1 MRIHDDAEQ
10 LARQGGTHSR
20 AKETGAEDVA
30 HALSQPQH
38 ASVQTMLEVQRLAGN
53 SGVNRL
59 LQRAE
64 DEGGQQRSPVL
75 DVVGKGGGSPLG
87 TDLRQ
92 DMEGRLGADFSD
104 VKVHTDSKASESARA
119 VQANA
124 YTVGN
129 EIVVRGDRWSP
140 DTDDGKKTVAHE
152 LTHVMQQRAGPVAG
166 TSQGDGISVSHPSD
180 RFERAAEQSANSA
193 MAAPAA
199 PAASAQLHA
208 DENLQGQFVQR
219 QGTAPADDKK
229 PEDEEAQMQREA
241 AAPEDEKKDEDQ
253 VAMAQMQREGDDE
266 DEEKK
271 PAG

>member
-1 MRIHDDAEQ
+1 
-10 LARQGGTHSR
+10 
-20 AKETGAEDVA
+20 
-30 HALSQPQH
+30 
-38 ASVQTMLEVQRLAGN
+38 LAGN
-53 SGVNRL
+53 AGVNRL
-59 LQRAE
+59 LQRSE
-64 DEGGQQRSPVL
+64 DEGAQQRSPVL

-104 VKVHTDSKASESARA
+104 VKVHTDSKASDSARA

-180 RFERAAEQSANSA
+180 QFERAAEQSANSA

-208 DENLQGQFVQR
+208 DDTLQGQFVQR
-219 QGTAPADDKK
+219 EGATPAPTDEDDEQKK
-229 PEDEEAQMQREA
+229 AQMQREGG
-241 AAPEDEKKDEDQ
+241 PDDEEKPDD
-253 VAMAQMQREGDDE
+253 VAVTAQMQREGDDE
-266 DEEKK
+266 QPDDVAVTAQMQRQTPEEDEEKK
-271 PAG
+271 KA

>member
-1 MRIHDDAEQ
+1 
-10 LARQGGTHSR
+10 
-20 AKETGAEDVA
+20 
-30 HALSQPQH
+30 
-38 ASVQTMLEVQRLAGN
+38 MLEVQRLAGN
-53 SGVNRL
+53 AGVNRL
-59 LQRAE
+59 LQRSE
-64 DEGGQQRSPVL
+64 DEGDGAQQRSPVL

-104 VKVHTDSKASESARA
+104 VKVHTDSKASDSARA

-166 TSQGDGISVSHPSD
+166 TSQGDGVSVSHPSD
-180 RFERAAEQSANSA
+180 RFEQAAEQSANSA

-208 DENLQGQFVQR
+208 DENLQRLTIQR
-219 QGTAPADDKK
+219 EGATPAPTD
-229 PEDEEAQMQREA
+229 EDEDQKKAQMQRQGG
-241 AAPEDEKKDEDQ
+241 PDDEEKPDD
-253 VAMAQMQREGDDE
+253 VAVTAQMQRNGDDEQPDDDVAVTAQMQRQTPEE

-271 PAG
+271 KQAG